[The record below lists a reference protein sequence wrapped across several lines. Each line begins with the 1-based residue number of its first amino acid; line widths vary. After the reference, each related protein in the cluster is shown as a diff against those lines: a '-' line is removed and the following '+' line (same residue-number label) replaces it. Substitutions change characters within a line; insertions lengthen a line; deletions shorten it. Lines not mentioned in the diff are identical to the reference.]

1 MPCILTKVDY
11 CSYFHDGYISSKI
24 GKYIKKKE
32 EKVYSSPLKI
42 SI

>member
-24 GKYIKKKE
+24 GKYIKKRK
-32 EKVYSSPLKI
+32 KKLIVAP
-42 SI
+42 